1 MNIEQVN
8 NNVRLE
14 ITSDEALELAQALI
28 AQVAR
33 EKQVGNA
40 LAYSRHSIVQIG
52 GKPAP
57 GVLIINVGPNA

>member
-14 ITSDEALELAQALI
+14 ITSDEALELAQVLI

-33 EKQVGNA
+33 EKQFGHA
-40 LAYSRHSIVQIG
+40 LGYSRHSIVRID

-57 GVLIINVGPNA
+57 GVLIVNVGPNS